1 MLIETKGLIFIEPG
15 YQRNDGGNITH
26 LQYLNETNPRTLSR
40 PISAVVHQLQ
50 RQAHS
55 HFIYSRDELEI
66 WSNCQHCLPIPVDF
80 NTTLFPVQARTAP
93 HSEHDGCTAYLNV
106 AMVNRSGLT
115 NKQTNNREKVI
126 MQFPGGITFQ
136 AAANWETLWHHVL
149 EANNVHNSLLLKT
162 VQQLHQ
168 LSVLLQSDP
177 QKLPVIPIKVLHPKK
192 H

>member
-1 MLIETKGLIFIEPG
+1 MLIETKGLILIQPG
-15 YQRNDGGNITH
+15 YQPNDGGNVTQLLYENAREPITVGH
-26 LQYLNETNPRTLSR
+26 PL
-40 PISAVVHQLQ
+40 SAVVHQLKK
-50 RQAHS
+50 QAHS
-55 HFIYSRDELEI
+55 HFIYTKEQLEV
-66 WSNCQHCLPIPVDF
+66 WAGCQHCLPIPVDF

-93 HSEHDGCTAYLNV
+93 QSEHDGCTAYLNV
-106 AMVNRSGLT
+106 TMVNRSGLT